1 MMECTRQE
9 TKMTQPLEGEILAVT
24 DPSQPRM
31 AEDMAQV
38 EQGLWPKLKRV
49 MAKLPFA
56 EDVIAAFY
64 CARDPHT
71 PLKARAALMA
81 ALVYFIAPVDAIPD
95 FIAVL
100 GYTDDASVL
109 LGVMA
114 VMSAYVT
121 PGHRQL
127 AKAKISE
134 LAETA

>member
-1 MMECTRQE
+1 
-9 TKMTQPLEGEILAVT
+9 MTQPLEGEILAAG
-24 DPSQPRM
+24 DPRQPRM
-31 AEDMAQV
+31 TEDMAEV

-56 EDVIAAFY
+56 EDVVAAWY
-64 CARDPHT
+64 CARDPDT

-95 FIAVL
+95 VIAGL

-114 VMSAYVT
+114 LVSAYVK
-121 PGHRQL
+121 PAHREKARSRL
-127 AKAKISE
+127 AE
-134 LAETA
+134 LAGRIA